1 MDNGS
6 ISRTVD
12 DKLPGG
18 LSGRD
23 ATNLLLKVSTH
34 HTLYLVSPDGRAA
47 ALSVQSLP
55 EAANFSDGPHF
66 SHISPFG
73 DKDILAGMFSVPRD
87 VGDREKYIL
96 TVSRA
101 GMVKKTVVQDLPG
114 PSSQLFTLAKIN
126 GGDELFWMTLTEGS
140 SQILLITGQ
149 GMGIRFSEQEVRPM
163 GLVATG
169 VNGIKMKEGDH
180 VIGAEQVEA
189 GDEVLLLANGGR
201 GWRMPIEEFPV
212 QGRYGQGVIACKL
225 NRGESLSGILAGK
238 STQQGI
244 AHFTKAAAR
253 MIRVDAAPSGKRAR
267 AGQAAVPVKSN
278 DDLAWVT
285 PVLDGMQYWLPGK
298 EEKPARK
305 RRAPAKK
312 TTK

>member
-1 MDNGS
+1 
-6 ISRTVD
+6 
-12 DKLPGG
+12 
-18 LSGRD
+18 
-23 ATNLLLKVSTH
+23 
-34 HTLYLVSPDGRAA
+34 
-47 ALSVQSLP
+47 
-55 EAANFSDGPHF
+55 
-66 SHISPFG
+66 
-73 DKDILAGMFSVPRD
+73 MFSAPRYES
-87 VGDREKYIL
+87 DREKYIL

-180 VIGAEQVEA
+180 VIGAEQVVA